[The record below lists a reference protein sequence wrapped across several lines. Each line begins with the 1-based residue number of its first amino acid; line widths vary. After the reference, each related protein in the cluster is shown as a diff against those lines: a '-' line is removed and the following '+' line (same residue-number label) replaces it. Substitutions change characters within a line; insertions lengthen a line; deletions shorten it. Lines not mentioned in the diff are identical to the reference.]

1 MAISIGRSDYLNGM
15 QNTYMDNAQKT
26 AQKALGNISA
36 QRALNGTDT
45 ANLMI
50 ADSLLASANAKTQGI
65 ANANDAVGIMQI
77 ADGTLANLNNDA
89 SKMAEL
95 SVRAINGVEL
105 DANGNIAAS
114 EAGKDYQA
122 AIRSQMSALK
132 DSMNESI
139 KNATYNG
146 QNVFGGMMNFE
157 TMGGEFSLNLGAPN
171 VNNIDISNPSSIEN
185 FMQDVN
191 KVRADIGSTQNGMLS
206 SINSLNQSV
215 VDTRASESNLQN
227 NDIAQNV
234 ADLNK
239 QNLLLDAATITKSH
253 NLNYLKAQINTL
265 LAN

>member
-105 DANGNIAAS
+105 DA
-114 EAGKDYQA
+114 
-122 AIRSQMSALK
+122 
-132 DSMNESI
+132 MNESI

-191 KVRADIGSTQNGMLS
+191 KMRADIGSTQNGMLS